1 MTSPDNALPTVA
13 YTKSTVHNLQD
24 ADQEVLAGQKN
35 TDIRGW
41 AEGTRGN
48 LLNNLLS
55 GFLSLNGLISAIVF
69 GLKGVTGGLIDLTG
83 FLVNTN
89 NTANQANQVA
99 EQANTQV
106 VAVGQSVVTVAT
118 QVNAAVGWP
127 YWISPNPF
135 EDVAFPVYALIPD
148 RVPKSTTD
156 STNLLSHNHGITN
169 PGTSSS
175 TQNTSLGSHAHD
187 MQTELQ
193 QPMMTMV
200 NGRMYLIP
208 IRATQDRLYSNLG
221 FITDGTAGMGF
232 FFAAVYRVDAS
243 TGAGTKIYDA
253 GNIKGSLITNASLPV
268 HQRIQAGADM
278 LADAQENFY
287 LAILATGGGT
297 MAKLAA
303 TLGMKAVQPSGVYPP
318 VMTGY
323 IDALG
328 SFPASFTN
336 AQVQTDLGWQVWGC
350 LGQPTQAYDPYAQF
364 TFTENFNRSDGS
376 GYGTNWMRQGFDQ
389 GIVGGEASALGS
401 DDGYRSALYLK
412 KLNTD
417 QQFVSGL
424 LGSDPTGVP
433 ARLYLGCRADMS
445 SWVCVEW
452 VNSTVQIR
460 SGSGLAA
467 GTVRGTPGN
476 YQLYDQDTVEF
487 ARYKNGSNQWVYQVY
502 VGEDL
507 VTWWTDTTNIVA
519 VGAAARYV
527 GFGVRRFLFNLSG
540 TIDAWVGR
548 DWS

>member
-1 MTSPDNALPTVA
+1 MTSPDNVIPGRALTGDQLA
-13 YTKSTVHNLQD
+13 TLQD
-24 ADQEVLAGQKN
+24 VDPEALAGAAN
-35 TDIRGW
+35 SDVTSAANG
-41 AEGTRGN
+41 ARGN

-83 FLVNTN
+83 FLVGTN
-89 NTANQANQVA
+89 NTANQAQQVA

-135 EDVAFPVYALIPD
+135 EDVSFPVYALTPD
-148 RVPKSTTD
+148 RIPTALTSIEDGGDGDGSGGQNGNHRHDVTVST
-156 STNLLSHNHGITN
+156 
-169 PGTSSS
+169 
-175 TQNTSLGSHAHD
+175 
-187 MQTELQ
+187 Q
-193 QPMMTMV
+193 QPMMPMV

-208 IRATQDRLYSNLG
+208 IRATQDRLYSTLG
-221 FITDGTAGMGF
+221 FVTDGTAGMGF
-232 FFAAVYRVDAS
+232 FFSAVYRVDAS

-253 GNIKGSLITNASLPV
+253 GNIKGSLITNATLPV
-268 HQRIQAGADM
+268 HQRIQAPADI

-350 LGQPTQAYDPYAQF
+350 LGQPTTPYDPSAQF
-364 TFTENFNRSDGS
+364 TFTENFNRGDGS
-376 GYGTNWMRQGFDQ
+376 GYGTNWMRQGNDQ
-389 GIVGGEASALGS
+389 GIAGGEATALGS
-401 DDGYRSALYLK
+401 SDGHRSALYLK

-417 QQFVSGL
+417 KHYTSAL
-424 LGSDPTGVP
+424 LGSEPSSVTS
-433 ARLYLGCRADMS
+433 RLYLGARADMS
-445 SWVCVEW
+445 SWAAVEW
-452 VNSTVQIR
+452 VNSTVRIAT
-460 SGSGLAA
+460 GSGLSN
-467 GTVRGTPGN
+467 GTIRSTAT
-476 YQLYDQDTVEF
+476 YQLHDQDTLEF
-487 ARYKNGSNQWVYQVY
+487 SRYKNGSNQWVYQVFH
-502 VGEDL
+502 GENL
-507 VTWWTDTTNIVA
+507 VTSWVDTGSVVA

-527 GFGVRRFLFNLSG
+527 GFGVNRFLFNNSG

-548 DWS
+548 DWT

>member
-13 YTKSTVHNLQD
+13 YTKSTIHDLQD
-24 ADQEVLAGQKN
+24 VDQETLAGQKN
-35 TDIRGW
+35 ADLRGW

-48 LLNNLLS
+48 LFSNLLS

-89 NTANQANQVA
+89 NTANNANQVA
-99 EQANTQV
+99 EAANTQV

-148 RVPKSTTD
+148 RIPSAATELEFMGSHSHTFNSTT
-156 STNLLSHNHGITN
+156 
-169 PGTSSS
+169 
-175 TQNTSLGSHAHD
+175 QNVGSTSLGSHEHD
-187 MQTELQ
+187 ITLTTQ

-208 IRATQDRLYSNLG
+208 IRATQDRVYSTLG
-221 FITDGTAGMGF
+221 FLTDGTAGMGF

-243 TGAGTKIYDA
+243 TGASTKIYDA
-253 GNIKGSLITNASLPV
+253 GNIKGSLITNPTLPV
-268 HQRIQAGADM
+268 HQRVQASGDL

-287 LAILATGGGT
+287 LALLATGGGT

-303 TLGMKAVQPSGVYPP
+303 TLGMKAVQPTGVYPP

-328 SFPASFTN
+328 SFPSSFTN

-350 LGQPTQAYDPYAQF
+350 LGQPTTPYDPGAQF
-364 TFTENFNRSDGS
+364 TFTENFNRADGS
-376 GYGTNWMRQGFDQ
+376 GYGSNWLRQGNDQ
-389 GIVGGEASALGS
+389 GIAGGEATVIGTG
-401 DDGYRSALYLK
+401 DNHRSALYLK

-424 LGSDPTGVP
+424 LGSDPTGVTT
-433 ARLYLGCRADMS
+433 RLYLGARADMS
-445 SWVCVEW
+445 SWVACEW
-452 VNSTVQIR
+452 VNSTVRIAT
-460 SGSGLAA
+460 GSGLSN
-467 GTVRGTPGN
+467 GTVRGTPAN
-476 YQLYDQDTVEF
+476 YQLHDQDTVEF

-502 VGEDL
+502 CGEDL
-507 VTWWTDTTNIVA
+507 LTWWTDTTNIVA

-527 GFGVRRFLFNLSG
+527 GFGLNRFLFNNSG
-540 TIDAWVGR
+540 TLDAWVGR
-548 DWS
+548 DWT